1 MKGAP
6 LNADYLTERFRY
18 YRRLADLPEGGAFH
32 TLRHTCASLLV
43 MEGTPIHTVKEMLR
57 HSRIEV
63 PQNYSHLAPEKFKNQ
78 IEEGMD
84 DVALRLDE

>member
-1 MKGAP
+1 
-6 LNADYLTERFRY
+6 
-18 YRRLADLPEGGAFH
+18 
-32 TLRHTCASLLV
+32 